1 MPDLSNREASP
12 TPAGACLRAPLS
24 RSHLHSGVPG
34 RRVQPLLQPAHLTDG
49 VVVTHQGVLPSAV
62 RDGVEIPE
70 GTETGGSRTC
80 VTRRATAAVPLTR
93 CCPTKS
99 TPQFYPPPAS
109 DRMTAPGDG
118 GDRALD
124 MRTRGRN
131 GKCCSRVPCW
141 RRRCFSGTPSFLW
154 RTFSGSSLEQ
164 RRIFPFKTLVL
175 PLSDRG
181 AFTGIIW

>member
-1 MPDLSNREASP
+1 MPDLSHREASP
-12 TPAGACLRAPLS
+12 TAGPSVYLPLS

-70 GTETGGSRTC
+70 GAETRSSQTC
-80 VTRRATAAVPLTR
+80 GTLKATAAVPLTR
-93 CCPTKS
+93 CCPTRS

-109 DRMTAPGDG
+109 NRTTAPGDSI
-118 GDRALD
+118 DRVLD
-124 MRTRGRN
+124 MRTTGRN
-131 GKCCSRVPCW
+131 GKCCSPVPCW

-164 RRIFPFKTLVL
+164 RRIFLFKTLVL
-175 PLSDRG
+175 PLSDLLLG
-181 AFTGIIW
+181 